1 MIKKVVFALFV
12 VLFASSVMAQ
22 QGSSCENP
30 ILVDSNYVGYVD
42 GPCTLW
48 YTASTFDLP
57 LNVHFI
63 PDADDSEWGPDVMV
77 DLTCVPGVY
86 DDPKVDSIIKMAEG
100 FDIIF
105 PVELFCNREVNPKTD
120 KIEWDLFVDAMYR
133 EQLAQFGVTYNVAA
147 FVKVTFYEAGKIMLK
162 PDTAFASCMETAESV
177 VLGDTI
183 SVYKNDSNRV
193 FVLPYT
199 DWQNDSIQFVWT
211 GTEPAYVY
219 LASGQCEFLPSLSS
233 GYVWGCY
240 EVKPGEPF
248 KLSNKRINDEIVNN
262 GAGGL
267 FYGKVLSKSSGKLL
281 VEKIPLNSAQ
291 GNAIELEYNAP
302 ISLKANDNTLYC
314 FPKTW
319 KATQFIANTSLQ
331 VKAYF
336 SNVPEFV
343 CTDDDAKV
351 LAQYAFYQVDD
362 VRELCLSSSEIETLT
377 DETIDDYIYVRF
389 KSSKATVITPYQ
401 WGASY
406 CADKSSLIVSNKRFQ
421 VARQSSGVV
430 RRLRYDDWKG
440 YDMTISWEGSVRI
453 PMYIADTCA
462 FTLSSSNKRVVQYTN
477 IKAKSTQVY
486 DAATVDSWA
495 SRVDGD
501 GFLYVRMNP
510 TAAGN
515 ITFTSSKPEE
525 VDPVLPDPVY
535 TTINDTLCFGETY
548 DWEDTTYTETG
559 KYEKTFTAANGAD
572 SIVTL
577 NLLVLPEVKPV
588 VTDVTIDY
596 GQTYEW
602 NGKTYMQSASD
613 TITLQDAMGCD
624 YLAILKLTV
633 MEKPVSPCVLG
644 SIELKA
650 GDQLTLNLDSAFT
663 IYRVNYAEFAA
674 QDRTLTWTGTTDL
687 HTFVAE
693 TCTFA
698 VAPYNKYVH
707 VYVPVP
713 AQGETLWTAAQW
725 ADLAAFVDEDGYLYL
740 RFLTEKEGVLT
751 VE

>member
-1 MIKKVVFALFV
+1 MIKKVFFALCA
-12 VLFASSVMAQ
+12 LFFAVSVMAQ

-30 ILVDSNYVGYVD
+30 IPVDSNYVGYVD

-48 YTASTFDLP
+48 YTASTYDLP

-63 PDADDSEWGPDVMV
+63 PDADDSEWWPDVV
-77 DLTCVPGVY
+77 IDLTCVPGVY
-86 DDPKVDSIIKMAEG
+86 ADPKLDSIIKMAEG
-100 FDIIF
+100 FDITF
-105 PVELFCNREVNPKTD
+105 PVELSCDREVNPKTG
-120 KIEWDLFVDAMYR
+120 KVEWDLLVDAMYR
-133 EQLAQFGVTYNVAA
+133 EQLAQFGITYNVAA
-147 FVKVTFYEAGKIMLK
+147 FVKVTFYEAGKITLK
-162 PDTAFASCMETAESV
+162 PDTAFMSCMETAEHV
-177 VLGDTI
+177 VLGDSI
-183 SVYKNDSNRV
+183 AIVPNDADRV
-193 FVLPYT
+193 FMMPYT

-219 LASGQCEFLPSLSS
+219 MASNQCDFEPSLSS
-233 GYVWGCY
+233 GYVWACY
-240 EVKPGEPF
+240 VLEPNTPF
-248 KLSNKRINDEIVNN
+248 KLSNKKINDAIVDND
-262 GAGGL
+262 GGGL
-267 FYGKVLSKSSGKLL
+267 FYSKVVSATIGKLL
-281 VEKIPLNSAQ
+281 VEKIPLKTAQ
-291 GNAIELEYNAP
+291 NGAIELEYNTP

-351 LAQYAFYQVDD
+351 LAQHAFYQVDD
-362 VRELCLSSSEIETLT
+362 VRELCLSSSEIETLI

-515 ITFTSSKPEE
+515 ITFISSKPEE

-548 DWEDTTYTETG
+548 DWVDTTYTETG
-559 KYEKTFTAANGAD
+559 VYEKTFTAANGAD

-577 NLLVLPEVKPV
+577 NLTILPEVPV
-588 VTDVTIDY
+588 TVEEVTVNYNETYTWQGKEYTLTTNDTVTLKNQY
-596 GQTYEW
+596 GCDSVVVLQLTVLP
-602 NGKTYMQSASD
+602 KTLGACAQSALP
-613 TITLQDAMGCD
+613 INR
-624 YLAILKLTV
+624 
-633 MEKPVSPCVLG
+633 
-644 SIELKA
+644 
-650 GDQLTLNLDSAFT
+650 GDLLTLNLDSAFT
-663 IYRVNYAEFAA
+663 VYSVKFSAFAQA
-674 QDRTLTWTGTTDL
+674 GASLTWTGAEPL
-687 HTFVAE
+687 HMFIAE

-707 VYVPVP
+707 VYTPVP
-713 AQGETLWTAAQW
+713 AQGEHTINASAM
-725 ADLAAFVDEDGYLYL
+725 ADLAEFVDEDGFLYI

-751 VE
+751 IE